1 VIDGKSDKKK
11 KKKKGKDKLIFLGL
25 VTILDIYIIFIS
37 PDLHVYSE
45 ILCLQGVA
53 FSIRGTLI

>member
-25 VTILDIYIIFIS
+25 VTILDIYIYEVS
-37 PDLHVYSE
+37 GVM
-45 ILCLQGVA
+45 LC
-53 FSIRGTLI
+53 